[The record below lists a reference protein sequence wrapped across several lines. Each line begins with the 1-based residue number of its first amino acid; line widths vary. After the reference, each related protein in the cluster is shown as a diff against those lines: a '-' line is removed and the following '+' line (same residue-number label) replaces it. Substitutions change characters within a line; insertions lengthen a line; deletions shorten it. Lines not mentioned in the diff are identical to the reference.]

1 MKVTYDPEVDVLNII
16 FAEGPIDQSEEE
28 RPGIVVDYDRRGG
41 MVAIEILQACKR
53 FPIPTAVEY
62 SVASA

>member
-16 FAEGPIDQSEEE
+16 FAEGPIDQTDEES
-28 RPGIVVDYDRRGG
+28 PGIVVDYDRQGG
-41 MVAIEILQACKR
+41 MVAIEILQASKR
-53 FPIPTAVEY
+53 FPIPSSVEY